1 MKIGIVCPASLPA
14 TQFGGILFL
23 AIDLARELSN
33 EKHRVTIYT
42 TDLDFA
48 NNPKTFNKKLPKEEN
63 IQNFKIKRS
72 HVWFSLKLFFINPGM
87 YFSMM
92 SDEYDVI
99 HTIGIRSFQSFI
111 AALVAKKKKIPLII
125 SDQGGLTTHPDLQ
138 NKGIWTKILYRMQLP
153 MIRFIINQSKKII
166 TANEY
171 EKKIFSEL
179 TNENKIE
186 VVRNGI
192 NLENMKSSVSFKKK
206 YGINHDY
213 FLFLGRYHEVK
224 GLDTLLNA
232 INLIKNHALM
242 STTKLVIMG
251 VDFGFEK
258 KMLHMIKEMNL
269 NNTIKIINN
278 PPREDVLSAYNES
291 KFLVLPSRWELSPLT
306 PLEGFAFK
314 KPTISTKVHGIPYT
328 LHDKKDSI
336 LIEPENFE
344 ELSHVII
351 ELLNDETKCE
361 RLGIQ
366 GYEFVHNECNSK
378 EMARKILDGSLFEF
392 MSDNFKLIYHFP
404 MDYFLKIN
412 TVD

>member
-23 AIDLARELSN
+23 AVDLARELSD
-33 EKHRVTIYT
+33 EKHKVTIYT
-42 TDLDFA
+42 TDLDFV

-63 IQNFKIKRS
+63 MQNFKIKRS
-72 HVWFSLKLFFINPGM
+72 HVWLSIKLFFINPGM
-87 YFSMM
+87 YFQMM
-92 SDEYDVI
+92 NDQYDVI

-111 AALVAKKKKIPLII
+111 AALIAKKKNIPLVI

-138 NKGIWTKILYRMQLP
+138 NKGIGTKILYKIQLP
-153 MIRFIINQSKKII
+153 MVQFIINQAKKII

-179 TNENKIE
+179 TTQNKIE

-192 NLENMKSSVSFKKK
+192 NLENMKSAVGFRKK
-206 YGINHDY
+206 YGINYDY

-224 GLDTLLNA
+224 GIDTLLNA
-232 INLIKNHALM
+232 MNLIKNHAIM

-258 KMLHMIKEMNL
+258 KMLCMIKEMNL
-269 NNTIKIINN
+269 NNTVKIINN

-314 KPTISTKVHGIPYT
+314 KPTISTKAHGIPYT
-328 LHDKKDSI
+328 LHDKKDSV
-336 LIEPENFE
+336 LVEPENFE

-351 ELLNDETKCE
+351 ELLNDKTECE
-361 RLGIQ
+361 RLGME
-366 GYEFVHNECNSK
+366 GYEFVHKECNSK
-378 EMARKILDGSLFEF
+378 EMARKILS
-392 MSDNFKLIYHFP
+392 IYE
-404 MDYFLKIN
+404 KI
-412 TVD
+412 VKKY